1 MEYLNLKEVVYDNIT
16 FDIKQNVKTIFTT
29 NDICQNTNTNK
40 KLIEFYNTSI
50 NTNDVKVF
58 FLFETEYHNA
68 FSHWVF
74 ENAVFLPYFKYFP
87 KNVLVLVNKNEY
99 RTYKKLFFNLF
110 NIPEDN
116 LYYIDN
122 TIDQPLDYKLIPQ
135 NNICIICRN
144 LRMNTQIR
152 NNMFSNIFTN
162 LTSNFYNEIHQNHN
176 FDYTKKIKHLF
187 FPRNKKENFKP
198 NDRLVNYMNVSKFL
212 KGNEY
217 VTYNTE
223 DTIDIKDQ
231 IQLLLSAEN
240 VYLEGGSSYFVNGLF
255 CKDSKLYIYG
265 NVTNSSERNLKTYN
279 LLQLIKDAMVKNN
292 NYITYIG

>member
-29 NDICQNTNTNK
+29 NDICQHTNTNK
-40 KLIEFYNTSI
+40 KIIEFYDTSI
-50 NTNDVKVF
+50 NTSDVKCF

-68 FSHWVF
+68 FGHWVF
-74 ENAVFLPYFKYFP
+74 ENALFLPYIKYFP
-87 KNVLVLVNKNEY
+87 KNMFVLVNKNEH

-110 NIPEDN
+110 NIPENN
-116 LYYIDN
+116 LYYLDN
-122 TIDQPLDYKLIPQ
+122 TVNQNLDYNLIPE

-144 LRMNTQIR
+144 LRGNTKVR
-152 NNMFSNIFTN
+152 NSIFSNNFTN
-162 LTSNFYNEIHQNHN
+162 LINKFYDGILENNN

-198 NDRLVNYMNVSKFL
+198 NERHINYTNVSKFL
-212 KGNEY
+212 EGNEY
-217 VTYNTE
+217 VIYNTE
-223 DTIDIKDQ
+223 ETTDIKDQ

-240 VYLEGGSSYFVNGLF
+240 VYLEGGSAYFVNGLF

-265 NVTNSSERNLKTYN
+265 NVTNSAEHNLKTYN
-279 LLQLIKDAMVKNN
+279 LLQLIKDAMVKKN

>member
-40 KLIEFYNTSI
+40 KIIEFYNTSI
-50 NTNDVKVF
+50 NVSDVKVF

-68 FSHWVF
+68 FAHWVF

-87 KNVLVLVNKNEY
+87 KNVFVLVNKNEH

-110 NIPEDN
+110 NIPEDK
-116 LYYIDN
+116 LYYLDN
-122 TIDQPLDYKLIPQ
+122 TIDQALDYNLIPE

-144 LRMNTQIR
+144 LRINTQIR
-152 NNMFSNIFTN
+152 NDIFSNIFTN
-162 LTSNFYNEIHQNHN
+162 LISNFYNEIHENHN

-187 FPRNKKENFKP
+187 FPRNIKENYKP
-198 NDRLVNYMNVSKFL
+198 NDRRIDYTNVSKFL
-212 KGNEY
+212 EGTEW

-223 DTIDIKDQ
+223 ETIDIKDQ

-265 NVTNSSERNLKTYN
+265 NITNSGEHNLKIHN
-279 LLQLIKDAMVKNN
+279 LLQLIKDNIVKNN
-292 NYITYIG
+292 NDITYTI